1 MCTSPHAYG
10 AEAVPGAATVLV
22 AAIHTTAEFTPGS
35 IPQPIHVVDTNLNN
49 GAVFCSLLASPK
61 SASVYERVCFTGTK
75 NLHLG
80 QLPPRPVAGLPTQVV
95 NIKDVV
101 IDQREYQRSGVTAN
115 KPPLDVDNIAGEID

>member
-1 MCTSPHAYG
+1 LQDDELTVSYYLCTTSHAYG
-10 AEAVPGAATVLV
+10 AEAVLGAATVLV

-49 GAVFCSLLASPK
+49 GDVFCSLLASPK

-80 QLPPRPVAGLPTQVV
+80 QLPPRPVAGLPTHVV
-95 NIKDVV
+95 NDKGRYVRRD
-101 IDQREYQRSGVTAN
+101 
-115 KPPLDVDNIAGEID
+115 KPA